1 MENVLEKVLN
11 ITGLIPVKYTDL
23 NDEQKNSIVH
33 IHTEYLETF
42 SDEEFKRVLDNL
54 ELKELIKN
62 GFNAI
67 IANGLIYRKRLDFI
81 EVSETLET
89 NGKNVTFIKVD
100 TGQPYEKYGFEIIKH
115 FLHLRICKI

>member
-33 IHTEYLETF
+33 IHTEYLENF